1 MESVGGRGEIAI
13 SSKET
18 VTSEQSSNVFTHSPN
33 CSFTH
38 SYLHLGL
45 HSFSHKFNHSFPHS
59 LLPLFTKSLSHELPH
74 AAVSQALNACHFHP
88 QTCLTPSLLDLCIDR
103 SQSLKCYFHA
113 SLPTAPGLMSPL
125 PGGIPALHSRSRAPV
140 QGFCTPVSLSSFQQ
154 SLSPSI
160 FKTTSSLNLGI
171 VSYPFPWQHTWRRI
185 GTQLRL
191 EKSICCQEQ
200 SGQRILD
207 QQGTHSQEGEEC
219 PCAGTRGHQ
228 P

>member
-1 MESVGGRGEIAI
+1 MEKKQNPKQWRERMMESVGGRGEIAI

-38 SYLHLGL
+38 SYLHSGL

-113 SLPTAPGLMSPL
+113 SLPTAPGLVSLL
-125 PGGIPALHSRSRAPV
+125 PGSIPACTLGQGLLFRVSALLLFLSHHSSSHCPHPYSRP
-140 QGFCTPVSLSSFQQ
+140 
-154 SLSPSI
+154 
-160 FKTTSSLNLGI
+160 
-171 VSYPFPWQHTWRRI
+171 
-185 GTQLRL
+185 
-191 EKSICCQEQ
+191 
-200 SGQRILD
+200 
-207 QQGTHSQEGEEC
+207 
-219 PCAGTRGHQ
+219 Q
-228 P
+228 PP